1 MRWFRAKGKSAVRG
15 EDLDYLYSALGHETR
30 RAIVSSLGEE
40 GVLSFTE
47 LMGKSG
53 VGDTGTFGFHL
64 KRTEALLDKLD
75 DGRYQLTPLGQ
86 AAYGLLKFADMTAEG
101 QAEVLQEPEEV
112 RPELSEEGVR
122 IVSDIETL
130 LLDKDRLERYD
141 HIAVHDC
148 SEVII
153 DTDVDAGMFRNKVL
167 EFRDVRRIVAPKHL
181 YKLVLSRLEAD
192 VGNVESYEGEP
203 PLERIVETKKRSENH
218 LENYKENILDC
229 STLKPGTSISNFG
242 TLTLRNL
249 TKENLENISF
259 RENYG
264 VIRVPGGFKEPVL
277 TKLTMSQN
285 YGTVEE
291 Y

>member
-1 MRWFRAKGKSAVRG
+1 MRWFRGKGKSG
-15 EDLDYLYSALGHETR
+15 FGSDDLDYLYSALGHETR

-64 KRTEALLDKLD
+64 KRTESLLDKLD
-75 DGRYQLTPLGQ
+75 DGRYQLTTLGQ
-86 AAYGLLKFADMTAEG
+86 AAYRLLKFTDMTAEG
-101 QAEVLQEPEEV
+101 QAEVLQESEV

-122 IVSDIETL
+122 IISDIETL
-130 LLDKDRLERYD
+130 LLDKERLERND

-167 EFRDVRRIVAPKHL
+167 EFRDVGRIVAPKHL

-192 VGNVESYEGEP
+192 VGDVESYEGEP
-203 PLERIVETKKRSENH
+203 PLERIAETKKRSENH

-229 STLKPGTSISNFG
+229 STLKPGTSISNFA

-249 TKENLENISF
+249 TEENLENISF

-264 VIRVPGGFKEPVL
+264 VIRVPQGFKEPVL
-277 TKLTMSQN
+277 MKLTMSRN
-285 YGTVEE
+285 YGTVEG